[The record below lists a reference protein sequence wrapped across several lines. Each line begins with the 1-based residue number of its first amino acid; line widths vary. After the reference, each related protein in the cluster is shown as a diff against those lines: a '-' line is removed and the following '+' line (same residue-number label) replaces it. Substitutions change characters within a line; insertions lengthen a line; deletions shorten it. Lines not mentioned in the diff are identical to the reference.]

1 MAHFGESFFHVMINK
16 GNIVENS
23 ELLME
28 EIGFLKVTTES
39 PKCFNETF
47 LIFVKIYR

>member
-1 MAHFGESFFHVMINK
+1 MAHFDESVYLVMIN
-16 GNIVENS
+16 N

-28 EIGFLKVTTES
+28 VIGFLKVTTES

-47 LIFVKIYR
+47 LIFVKIYK